1 MPVEA
6 QKPNYKVIVPFAEQ
20 EIVSI
25 NESNLIVA
33 KLFMHSKKM
42 I

>member
-25 NESNLIVA
+25 NENSYVVKINGNWII
-33 KLFMHSKKM
+33 KS